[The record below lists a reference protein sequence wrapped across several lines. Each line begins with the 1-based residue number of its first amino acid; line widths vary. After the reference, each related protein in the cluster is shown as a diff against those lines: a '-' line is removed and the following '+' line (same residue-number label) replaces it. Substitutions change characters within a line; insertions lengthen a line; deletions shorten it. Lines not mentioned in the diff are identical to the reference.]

1 MHFTVIWVTDKANT
15 AAVKTIQASEK
26 KFLRDASSEMK
37 LSAKGSWQRVLDD
50 RQICED
56 MQQLDN

>member
-1 MHFTVIWVTDKANT
+1 MLSFDLLLHFTVIWVTDKANT

-37 LSAKGSWQRVLDD
+37 LSAKGS
-50 RQICED
+50 
-56 MQQLDN
+56 